1 MSSFVDPATK
11 LAFSVHENRGVFALL
26 LGSGLSRAAEIMTGW
41 EITLD
46 LVRRVAMARGVEE
59 KDDWVDWYV
68 KAEGKEPDYSEVLA
82 QVASF
87 KAERRAILHSYIE
100 PSDKDREE
108 GRKTPTSAHG
118 AIARLVQQGYVRVIV
133 TTNFDRLMETA
144 LREIGIEPTVITST
158 DSLKGADPFTH
169 CTCYILKL
177 HGDYKDA
184 RIRNTDKEL
193 NDYPGIYN
201 KLLHR
206 IFDEHGLIVCG
217 WSGEWDDALRS
228 AIERVKNRRY
238 PMFWASRGA
247 LKGKAEDLCRARKGI
262 AVSISDADSFFGNL
276 VEQVEALARSQRQNP
291 IGVEMLVSRA
301 KRYLSKPEHRIQL
314 EDLVFEEVE
323 RVTSRLDQDDVALS
337 SADDDKDI
345 LQRFIC
351 CEGISEGLAKVCGLI
366 GRWGNSAQI
375 SVVIDS
381 IRAILSFAK
390 NSPSSKAFSF
400 EQQQY
405 PAVLAYHACTL
416 GLQHS
421 QKWPELHKFMGH
433 KIGGC
438 FENAARLLEVVGPTL
453 WKNSRMEHWK
463 KLPGLDRCHTPL
475 NDHLVKNVFVN
486 WGKAF
491 LPSRSPLEDMTVM
504 NEALTAIRYYEET
517 NIDRVRF
524 FRIDL
529 GEDGPSIPMGRVGR
543 GGEFLH
549 DILPMIKETDL
560 GKRLADAGFGG
571 GDEEDISRTLE
582 AHVKLL
588 EYEFKRLAASEGSFE
603 KPR

>member
-1 MSSFVDPATK
+1 MNSFVDPATK

-144 LREIGIEPTVITST
+144 LREIGIEPTVITSP
-158 DSLKGADPFTH
+158 DSLQGADPFTH

-184 RIRNTDKEL
+184 RIRNTDEEL
-193 NDYPGIYN
+193 NDYPSIYN
-201 KLLHR
+201 ELLNR

-247 LKGKAEDLCRARKGI
+247 LKGKAEDLCRALKGI
-262 AVSISDADSFFGNL
+262 TVPISDADSFFGNL

-323 RVTSRLDQDDVALS
+323 RVTSRLAQDDMAQNLS
-337 SADDDKDI
+337 VDGKDI
-345 LQRFIC
+345 LRRISL
-351 CEGISEGLAKVCGLI
+351 CEGISEGLTKVCGLI
-366 GRWGNSAQI
+366 GRWSKPSQV
-375 SVVIDS
+375 SVVVDA
-381 IRAILSFAK
+381 IRAILSFADDNPGGK
-390 NSPSSKAFSF
+390 VNYV
-400 EQQQY
+400 ELRQY

-416 GLQHS
+416 GLQCS
-421 QKWPELHKFMGH
+421 ENWSELHKFMGQAIRVRH
-433 KIGGC
+433 GRSGP
-438 FENAARLLEVVGPTL
+438 LLDVVGPSS
-453 WKNSRMEHWK
+453 WNGFRKEIWQK
-463 KLPGLDRCHTPL
+463 PGEEKRNTPFD
-475 NDHLVKNVFVN
+475 DHLADEIFPI
-486 WGKAF
+486 WGRAF
-491 LPSRSPLEDMTVM
+491 LPPHAPLADMTLL
-504 NEALTAIRYYEET
+504 NEALTAIRHLEEKSSLEQLQSPGRT
-517 NIDRVRF
+517 
-524 FRIDL
+524 RISV
-529 GEDGPSIPMGRVGR
+529 PIGRAGWSYDYREIFPKIVDSN
-543 GGEFLH
+543 FLAQ
-549 DILPMIKETDL
+549 
-560 GKRLADAGFGG
+560 LAFAGFGHKNQEFIKAALRNY
-571 GDEEDISRTLE
+571 DQELS
-582 AHVKLL
+582 LL
-588 EYEFKRLAASEGSFE
+588 
-603 KPR
+603 PWD